1 MTPSVAVQYS
11 LRPTISVRGEVR
23 PVQRQPRCGL
33 RHVFAWARALV
44 MLGCLE
50 LGRSDRSGN
59 GSEACLHA
67 WARDNVTSKGR
78 LVTKGPCRLACSIQL
93 IDWVRS
99 TLSVTAMHVC
109 PSRFNP
115 CAPALQ
121 IRLATQPIRST
132 ACRTRLTNLTA
143 PHCRPTL
150 YIERIEQRPL
160 RATFCG
166 KRVNLLC
173 RRGDSKESVRPLPV
187 CALPESLAHS
197 LSDSLTS
204 SHHSSSS
211 SDRVIDAFL
220 SNSVIPSNAPREGR
234 QRGSVRGASRE
245 KSQDPLA
252 LTLPP
257 NLANPSTSSFV
268 LATRRST
275 NI

>member
-143 PHCRPTL
+143 PHCRPAL
-150 YIERIEQRPL
+150 YIEGLNNGHSARHFAE
-160 RATFCG
+160 
-166 KRVNLLC
+166 
-173 RRGDSKESVRPLPV
+173 KESICCAAAVTRKVCGLFQSAPCPKVSRIRFQTHSLPV
-187 CALPESLAHS
+187 
-197 LSDSLTS
+197 TT
-204 SHHSSSS
+204 HHHHQT
-211 SDRVIDAFL
+211 
-220 SNSVIPSNAPREGR
+220 E
-234 QRGSVRGASRE
+234 
-245 KSQDPLA
+245 
-252 LTLPP
+252 
-257 NLANPSTSSFV
+257 
-268 LATRRST
+268 
-275 NI
+275 